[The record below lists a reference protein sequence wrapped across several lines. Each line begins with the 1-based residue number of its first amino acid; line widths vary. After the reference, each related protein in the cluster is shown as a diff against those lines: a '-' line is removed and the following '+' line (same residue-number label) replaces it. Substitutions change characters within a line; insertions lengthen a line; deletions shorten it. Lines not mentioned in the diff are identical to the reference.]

1 MKRALFLALVLLALA
16 GCSGGPATF
25 AGSWVYDDAATRKE
39 NAQSASAPRDKA
51 FWDMMQKAFAPVVIS
66 IDLTSGT
73 LTYAKPDATSSGP
86 IRLEGSTLIWTAEP
100 GREQRYLLN
109 KKGLLETDAGGHVL
123 LFKKK

>member
-1 MKRALFLALVLLALA
+1 MRRVLLLALVLCTLG

-51 FWDMMQKAFAPVVIS
+51 FWDMMRKAFAPVVIS
-66 IDLTSGT
+66 IDLTTGT

-86 IRLEGSTLIWTAEP
+86 VRLENNALIWTAGP